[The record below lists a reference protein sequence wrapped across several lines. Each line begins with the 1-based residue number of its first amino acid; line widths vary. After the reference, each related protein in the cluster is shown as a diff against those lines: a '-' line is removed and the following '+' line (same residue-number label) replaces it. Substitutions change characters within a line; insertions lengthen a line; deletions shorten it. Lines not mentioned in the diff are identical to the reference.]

1 MDRIIEFRGK
11 DGHGIWRYGSLVTDN
26 KYNDVEPAIY
36 FPVKT
41 GSVIQM
47 DWVYVDIKTVGQYT
61 GLCDVDGNKIYECYI
76 VYVGSVFKDMIVV
89 WHNDRL
95 MFKHT
100 KDDTNNAYYNMD
112 YINRIAKLKI
122 VGNIYTAN

>member
-61 GLCDVDGNKIYECYI
+61 GLCDVDGNKIYEGDI

-100 KDDTNNAYYNMD
+100 KDDTNNTYYNMD

-122 VGNIYTAN
+122 VGNIYTEN

>member
-11 DGHGIWRYGSLVTDN
+11 DNHGLWRYGSLVTDN
-26 KYNDVEPAIY
+26 KYNDVDPAIY

-41 GSVIQM
+41 GAVIQM

-61 GLCDVDGNKIYECYI
+61 GFCDEDGNKIYEGDI
-76 VYVGSVFKDMIVV
+76 VYVGSVFKNMIVV
-89 WHNDRL
+89 WHNDKL
-95 MFKHT
+95 MFKHIE
-100 KDDTNNAYYNMD
+100 DDTYHAYYNID

-122 VGNIYTAN
+122 VGNIYTEN